1 MSVTAF
7 SRVITAL
14 LFACFCFAAIAM
26 AGTTGGISGRVTDE
40 HGAPIAGAKVT
51 VTSPSQSASA
61 TTNGQG
67 FFSVLN
73 LTPDTFTITASK
85 TGYDTAQLAGI
96 TVQADQTASA
106 TVAMRPT
113 VKVLTTVTT
122 TAVASV
128 VNKSVTADLYSV
140 SAQAID
146 KYQGAAG
153 GAETL
158 YSQNGVVGSLPGV
171 VRSVGTGGGYE
182 GNGSLSVRGGSN
194 DQIGFE
200 LEGIPLNRGFDSANA
215 TSFVTNGLGS
225 LEVYTGG
232 APADSGR
239 SMSGFIN
246 EVMHRGTYPGGGDVT
261 FVNGFPTFN
270 HTFTADMYG
279 GTPDRRFTYFIST
292 LGSNA
297 DYSLSNRSNLDNT
310 TLNVAQNDP
319 GCLAF
324 NTQVLANTDPTVDPK
339 TLFLTCANGHR
350 LNIPISQHM
359 FQSLANP
366 SAAERD
372 TVINLHESIAHNSL
386 NDDVQALWV
395 GGSTGNPFPYSG
407 TQIDP
412 VLYAEGT
419 GGSTDANGN
428 FLWPTGTPYTGA
440 LNQPYNPNAFS
451 ALTWPSSGNSQ
462 GPIPKNYVDSEATD
476 YGISKLSYTR
486 AFTPSSFMRLYAYA
500 LYSAWNFDQATNG
513 FVGDSYYQLHDH
525 ATGYTMNYQ
534 NQLTQ
539 HHLLRLDVDYSKDLT
554 LRYNYAPNFAQ
565 DSFWVQCG
573 TTMSDPNGT
582 VNPSDIPLGAC
593 DPTTSPPNTNV
604 LQKGSPFAYW
614 NALPLV
620 SSDAAVADSWHPS
633 DKWLF
638 DIGARVDRFHI
649 PLTALQVTGAN
660 GIAELS
666 QNQAGFCLHGYAYAP
681 GETCNAF
688 LTQEVTDGSLGASA
702 LPGAGKWTNVSGSI
716 DYNEF
721 SPRFGVTYT
730 ASPADVI
737 RFSVGRYVEPPATA
751 YIEYI
756 GAPVFGAND
765 TVSVLN
771 NFYDGLGFTAVH
783 NVQPQDSTNFD
794 LSFEHEF
801 AGGWSAKVTPY
812 ARNTRGQILSLPVVP
827 TNPSFVTGYNFGAA
841 RIHGAEFLISKQRTT
856 QNGWSAILSATYTDS
871 KIHFDRTLGGK
882 SFIDTINGVCDT
894 TNQVYLGILGYNC
907 QYGTHYA
914 TLDPNGYYSPSLTQS
929 PGSTSPS
936 YDVRWVANLNFD
948 YRVNGWDFAPTFNY
962 QSGNPYGDPLAF
974 PDVHCQ
980 PKGTASAPGCVPLP
994 APTLADPNPVP
1005 LANGPDPYT
1014 NAFDKPGSLAG
1025 PSWLTMN
1032 MAVSH
1037 DVGRNIKASFLVT
1050 NIFTFVHN
1058 HGYAWEIP
1066 PSSQVLAYGDNSFY
1080 TFPLGMS
1087 LDTGSPTITG
1097 YYGDN
1102 YHAYV
1107 PASLNSAPEFV
1118 FSLST
1123 KL

>member
-1 MSVTAF
+1 MSVIAIG
-7 SRVITAL
+7 RIIAAL
-14 LFACFCFAAIAM
+14 FIILSCCSTSVM
-26 AGTTGGISGRVTDE
+26 AGTTGGISGKISDQLGSPV
-40 HGAPIAGAKVT
+40 AGAKVT
-51 VTSPSQSASA
+51 MTSPSQTSSAISDSK
-61 TTNGQG
+61 G
-67 FFSVLN
+67 FFSVLA
-73 LTPDTFTITASK
+73 LTPDTYTITASK
-85 TGYDTAQLAGI
+85 DGFDTAQLSGI

-106 TVAMRPT
+106 SIAMRPT

-128 VNKSVTADLYSV
+128 VNKSVTADLYAV
-140 SAQAID
+140 NAQAID

-171 VRSVGTGGGYE
+171 VRAVGTGGGYE

-239 SMSGFIN
+239 SMAGFIN
-246 EVMHRGTYPGGGDVT
+246 EVMHRGTYPGGGDAT

-270 HTFTADMYG
+270 HTFTGDMYG
-279 GTPDRRFTYFIST
+279 GTPDRRFTYYLSI

-297 DYSLSNRSNLDNT
+297 DYNLSNRSNLDNY
-310 TLNVAQNDP
+310 TLNIPQNDP

-324 NTQVLANTDPTVDPK
+324 NTEIAGNTDTSIDIPPI
-339 TLFLTCANGHR
+339 FLNCANGHK

-372 TVINLHESIAHNSL
+372 TVINLHQSIAHGGLS
-386 NDDVQALWV
+386 DDLQALWV
-395 GGSTGNPFPYSG
+395 GGTTGNPFPYSG

-412 VLYAEGT
+412 ALYAEGT
-419 GGSTDANGN
+419 GGSTDSAGN

-440 LNQPYNPNAFS
+440 LNQPYNPNSFS

-462 GPIPKNYVDSEATD
+462 GPIPKDYLDSEATD

-486 AFTPSSFMRLYAYA
+486 AFTPSSFLRLYAYA

-525 ATGYTMNYQ
+525 ATGYTANYQ
-534 NQLTQ
+534 NQISSQ
-539 HHLLRLDVDYSKDLT
+539 HLLRLDVDYSKDLT

-565 DSFWVQCG
+565 DGFWVQCG
-573 TTMSDPNGT
+573 TTLADPNGT
-582 VNPSDIPLGAC
+582 VSASDTPLGTC
-593 DPTTSPPNTNV
+593 DPVMNPNV

-620 SSDAAVADSWHPS
+620 STDAALADSWHPS

-638 DIGARVDRFHI
+638 DIGGRVDRFHI
-649 PLTALQVTGAN
+649 PLTAVQVTGAN
-660 GIAELS
+660 GVAELS

-681 GETCNAF
+681 GEICNAY
-688 LTQEVTDGSLGASA
+688 LTQEVSDGVLGASA
-702 LPGAGKWTNVSGSI
+702 LPGAGKWTNVSGSLN
-716 DYNEF
+716 YNEF
-721 SPRFGVTYT
+721 SPRFGATYT
-730 ASPADVI
+730 ASPANVF

-756 GAPVFGAND
+756 GAPFFGATD
-765 TVSVLN
+765 TVSVFN

-783 NVQPQDSTNFD
+783 NVKPQDSTNFD

-801 AGGWSAKVTPY
+801 AGGWSGKVTPY
-812 ARNTRGQILSLPVVP
+812 ARVTRGQILNLPVVP
-827 TNPSFVTGYNFGAA
+827 TNPSFVTGYNFGSA
-841 RIHGAEFLISKQRTT
+841 RIHGAEFLISKQRITP
-856 QNGWSAILSATYTDS
+856 NGWAAIVSATYTDS
-871 KIHFDRTLGGK
+871 KIHFDRTLGGQ
-882 SFIDTINGVCDT
+882 SFIDVINSSIGA
-894 TNQVYLGILGYNC
+894 YNL

-929 PGSTSPS
+929 PGATSPS
-936 YDVRWVANLNFD
+936 YDVRWVANLNLD

-962 QSGNPYGDPLAF
+962 QSGNPYGDPLSF

-980 PKGTASAPGCVPLP
+980 QAGTLSAPGCIPLP
-994 APTLADPNPVP
+994 APVAGQPSPAP

-1014 NAFDKPGSLAG
+1014 NKFDPPGSLTG
-1025 PSWLTMN
+1025 PSWITMN

-1050 NIFTFVHN
+1050 NIFTYVHN
-1058 HGYAWEIP
+1058 HGYPWEFP
-1066 PSSQVLAYGDNSFY
+1066 ASAQVLAYGDNSFY

-1087 LDTGSPTITG
+1087 ADTGLATIPG

-1102 YHAYV
+1102 YHAYA

-1123 KL
+1123 RL

>member
-1 MSVTAF
+1 MSVIA
-7 SRVITAL
+7 SGRIIAAILIVMS
-14 LFACFCFAAIAM
+14 CFCSASV
-26 AGTTGGISGRVTDE
+26 AGTTGGISGRVSDQR
-40 HGAPIAGAKVT
+40 GAPVAGVKVT
-51 VTSPSQSASA
+51 VSSPSQISSAVSDA
-61 TTNGQG
+61 RG
-67 FFSVLN
+67 FYSLLN
-73 LTPDTFTITASK
+73 LTPDTYTITASK
-85 TGYDTAQLAGI
+85 DGFDTAQLAGI
-96 TVQADQTASA
+96 TVQADQTATTAISL
-106 TVAMRPT
+106 RPT
-113 VKVLTTVTT
+113 VRVLSTVTT

-128 VNKSVTADLYSV
+128 VNKSVTGDLYAV
-140 SAQAID
+140 NSAAID

-171 VRSVGTGGGYE
+171 VRAVGTGGGYE

-215 TSFVTNGLGS
+215 TSFITNGLGS

-239 SMSGFIN
+239 SMAGFIN
-246 EVMHRGTYPGGGDVT
+246 EVMHRGTYPGGGDLT
-261 FVNGFPTFN
+261 LVNGFPTFN

-279 GTPDRRFTYFIST
+279 GTPDRRFTYYVST

-297 DYSLSNRSNLDNT
+297 DYNLSNRANLDNQ
-310 TLNVAQNDP
+310 TLNIAPNDP

-324 NTQVLANTDPTVDPK
+324 NTEVALNTDTSQDLNP
-339 TLFLTCANGHR
+339 LFLNCANGHR

-372 TVINLHESIAHNSL
+372 TVINLHESIAHGGL
-386 NDDVQALWV
+386 NDDLQAMWV
-395 GGSTGNPFPYSG
+395 GGTTGNPFPYSG

-440 LNQPYNPNAFS
+440 LNQPYNPNAFG
-451 ALTWPSSGNSQ
+451 ALTWPSAGNSQ
-462 GPIPKNYVDSEATD
+462 GPIPRAYVDSEATD
-476 YGISKLSYTR
+476 YGINKLSYTR
-486 AFTPSSFMRLYAYA
+486 AFTPSSFLRFYAYA

-539 HHLLRLDVDYSKDLT
+539 HHLLRLDLDYSKDLT

-565 DSFWVQCG
+565 DGFWVQCG
-573 TTMSDPNGT
+573 TTLTDPNGDISG
-582 VNPSDIPLGAC
+582 NIPLGAC
-593 DPTTSPPNTNV
+593 DPVTNPNV

-620 SSDAAVADSWHPS
+620 STDAAIADSWRPN
-633 DKWLF
+633 DQWLL
-638 DIGARVDRFHI
+638 DIGGRIDRFHI
-649 PLTALQVTGAN
+649 PLAPLQITGPN
-660 GIAELS
+660 GLAELS
-666 QNQAGFCLHGYAYAP
+666 QNQSGFCLHGYAYAV
-681 GETCNAF
+681 GEPCNGF
-688 LTQEVTDGSLGASA
+688 LTEEVNDGSLGASA
-702 LPGAGKWTNVSGSI
+702 APGAGNWTNVSGSL

-721 SPRFGVTYT
+721 SPRFGVTFT
-730 ASPADVI
+730 ASPTNVF

-751 YIEYI
+751 YIQYI

-783 NVQPQDSTNFD
+783 HVQPQDSTNFD

-801 AGGWSAKVTPY
+801 SGGWSAKVTPY

-827 TNPSFVTGYNFGAA
+827 SNPTFVTGYNFGSA
-841 RIHGAEFLISKQRTT
+841 RIHGAEFLVTKQRTS
-856 QNGWSAILSATYTDS
+856 QNGWSAIVSATYTDS
-871 KIHFDRTLGGK
+871 KIHFDRTLGGQ
-882 SFIDTINGVCDT
+882 SFIDVINAA
-894 TNQVYLGILGYNC
+894 ISGYNT

-936 YDVRWVANLNFD
+936 YDVRWVANLNLD
-948 YRVNGWDFAPTFNY
+948 YHVNGWDFAPTFNY
-962 QSGNPYGDPLAF
+962 QSGNPYGDPLSF

-980 PKGTASAPGCVPLP
+980 PAGTLSAPGCPPLP
-994 APTLADPNPVP
+994 GTAAAP

-1014 NAFDKPGSLAG
+1014 HTFDQPGSLIG

-1037 DVGRNIKASFLVT
+1037 DVGKNIKASFLVT
-1050 NIFTFVHN
+1050 NIFTAVHN
-1058 HGYAWEIP
+1058 HGYPWEF
-1066 PSSQVLAYGDNSFY
+1066 PSSAQVLAYGDNSFY

-1087 LDTGSPTITG
+1087 LDTGFPTHTG

-1102 YHAYV
+1102 YHAYG

-1123 KL
+1123 RL

>member
-7 SRVITAL
+7 SRFIAAL
-14 LFACFCFAAIAM
+14 FVVYSCCFTAAI
-26 AGTTGGISGRVTDE
+26 AGTTGGISGKVSDSN
-40 HGAPIAGAKVT
+40 ASPVAGVKVT
-51 VTSPSQSASA
+51 VSSPSQTSSAISDSK
-61 TTNGQG
+61 G

-73 LTPDTFTITASK
+73 LTPDTYTITASK
-85 TGYDTAQLAGI
+85 DGFDTAQLTGI

-106 TVAMRPT
+106 AVTMRPT

-128 VNKSVTADLYSV
+128 VNRSVTADLYAV
-140 SAQAID
+140 SAQAINR
-146 KYQGAAG
+146 YQGAAG

-171 VRSVGTGGGYE
+171 VRAVGTGGGYE

-239 SMSGFIN
+239 SMAGFIN
-246 EVMHRGTYPGGGDVT
+246 EVMHRGTYPGGGDLT
-261 FVNGFPTFN
+261 LVNGFPTYN
-270 HTFTADMYG
+270 HTFTADMFG
-279 GTPDRRFTYFIST
+279 GTPDRRFTYYIST

-297 DYSLSNRSNLDNT
+297 DYSQSNRANLDNA
-310 TLNVAQNDP
+310 TLNIKANDP

-324 NTQVLANTDPTVDPK
+324 NTEVVANTDTSIEDPI
-339 TLFLTCANGHR
+339 TLDCSKAHA

-372 TVINLHESIAHNSL
+372 TVINLHESIVHDGL
-386 NDDVQALWV
+386 NDDLQAMWV

-407 TQIDP
+407 TRIDP

-419 GGSTDANGN
+419 GGSTDSRGN

-440 LNQPYNPNAFS
+440 LNHPYNPNAFS

-462 GPIPKNYVDSEATD
+462 GPIPKDYLDSEATD
-476 YGISKLSYTR
+476 YGINKLSYTR
-486 AFTPSSFMRLYAYA
+486 AFTSSSFLRLYAYA
-500 LYSAWNFDQATNG
+500 LYSAWNFDEATNG

-525 ATGYTMNYQ
+525 ATGYTLNYQ
-534 NQLTQ
+534 NQLNQ
-539 HHLLRLDVDYSKDLT
+539 QHLLRLDVDYSKDLT

-565 DSFWVQCG
+565 DGFWVQCG
-573 TTMSDPNGT
+573 TTLSDPNGDT
-582 VNPSDIPLGAC
+582 AGNIPLGAC
-593 DPTTSPPNTNV
+593 DPLANPNV

-620 SSDAAVADSWHPS
+620 STDAAVADSWRPS

-638 DIGARVDRFHI
+638 DIGARIDKFHI
-649 PLTALQVTGAN
+649 PLNPLQVTGAN

-666 QNQAGFCLHGYAYAP
+666 QNNAGFCLHGYAYAP
-681 GETCNAF
+681 SEPCNGF
-688 LTQEVTDGSLGASA
+688 LTEEVTDGGLAPSA
-702 LPGAGKWTNVSGSI
+702 LPGAGKWTNVSGSL

-721 SPRFGVTYT
+721 SPRFGVTFT
-730 ASPADVI
+730 ASPTNVL

-756 GAPVFGAND
+756 GAPHFGATD
-765 TVSVLN
+765 TASVLN

-827 TNPSFVTGYNFGAA
+827 SNPTFVTGYNFGSA
-841 RIHGAEFLISKQRTT
+841 RIKGSEFLVSKQRTT
-856 QNGWSAILSATYTDS
+856 PNGWSAVVSATLTDS
-871 KIHFDRTLGGK
+871 KIHFDRTLGGQ
-882 SFIDTINGVCDT
+882 SFIDVINASIGAY
-894 TNQVYLGILGYNC
+894 NQ
-907 QYGTHYA
+907 QYSTHFA
-914 TLDPNGYYSPSLTQS
+914 KLDPNGYYSPSITQS

-936 YDVRWVANLNFD
+936 YDVRWVANINLD
-948 YRVNGWDFAPTFNY
+948 YRLNGWDFAPTFTY
-962 QSGNPYGDPLAF
+962 QSGNPYGDPLSF

-980 PKGTASAPGCVPLP
+980 PDGTPSAPGCIPLSDQ
-994 APTLADPNPVP
+994 TLTP

-1014 NAFDKPGSLAG
+1014 HTFDQPGSLKG
-1025 PSWLTMN
+1025 PSWLSMN

-1037 DVGRNIKASFLVT
+1037 DLGRNIKASFLVT
-1050 NIFTFVHN
+1050 NIFTVVHN
-1058 HGYAWEIP
+1058 HGYPWEF
-1066 PSSQVLAYGDNSFY
+1066 PSSAQVLAYGDNSFY

-1087 LDTGSPTITG
+1087 LDTGFATHTG

-1102 YHAYV
+1102 YHAYS

-1118 FSLST
+1118 FSIST
-1123 KL
+1123 RL

>member
-1 MSVTAF
+1 MSVTAIA
-7 SRVITAL
+7 RVLAVLICMIACCCTAS
-14 LFACFCFAAIAM
+14 I
-26 AGTTGGISGRVTDE
+26 AGTTGGISGRIADQL
-40 HGAPIAGAKVT
+40 GAPIAGASVT

-61 TTNGQG
+61 VSDSKG
-67 FFSVLN
+67 FFSVLA
-73 LTPDTFTITASK
+73 LTPDTYTITASK
-85 TGYDTAQLAGI
+85 NGFDTAQLAGI
-96 TVQADQTASA
+96 TVQADQTATA
-106 TVAMRPT
+106 TIALRPT

-128 VNKSVTADLYSV
+128 VNKSVTGDLYAVNS
-140 SAQAID
+140 QAID

-239 SMSGFIN
+239 SMAGFIN
-246 EVMHRGTYPGGGDVT
+246 EVMHRGTYPGGGDAT

-270 HTFTADMYG
+270 HTFTADMFG
-279 GTPDRRFTYFIST
+279 GTPNRRFTYYIST

-297 DYSLSNRSNLDNT
+297 DYNMSNRSNLDNQI
-310 TLNVAQNDP
+310 LNVQQNDP

-324 NTQVLANTDPTVDPK
+324 NTQVLANTDTSVDPSPI
-339 TLFLTCANGHR
+339 FLNCANGHK

-372 TVINLHESIAHNSL
+372 TVINLHEAITHAGLS
-386 NDDVQALWV
+386 DDLQALWV

-419 GGSTDANGN
+419 GGSTDSLGN
-428 FLWPTGTPYTGA
+428 FLWPTGFPYVAGVNA
-440 LNQPYNPNAFS
+440 PYNPNGFGV
-451 ALTWPSSGNSQ
+451 LTWPSAGNSQ
-462 GPIPKNYVDSEATD
+462 GAIPKDYVDSEATD

-486 AFTPSSFMRLYAYA
+486 AFTPSSFLRFYAYA

-525 ATGYTMNYQ
+525 ATGYTANYQ
-534 NQLTQ
+534 NQINSQ
-539 HHLLRLDVDYSKDLT
+539 HLLRVDLDYSKDLT
-554 LRYNYAPNFAQ
+554 LRYNYAPNFFPDFVVA
-565 DSFWVQCG
+565 CG
-573 TTMSDPNGT
+573 DLATNNLTTVTGNNCGDPGY
-582 VNPSDIPLGAC
+582 
-593 DPTTSPPNTNV
+593 TNV
-604 LQKGSPFAYW
+604 ASVGGPFAYW

-620 SSDAAVADSWHPS
+620 STDVAVADSWHPS

-638 DIGARVDRFHI
+638 DIGARADRFHVVLT
-649 PLTALQVTGAN
+649 PLQMTGPN
-660 GIAELS
+660 GLAEIS
-666 QNQAGFCLHGYAYAP
+666 QNQSGFCLHGYAYAVGEPCNGYLTTIAGTP
-681 GETCNAF
+681 GQPGFNPA
-688 LTQEVTDGSLGASA
+688 L
-702 LPGAGKWTNVSGSI
+702 LPGAGKWTNVSGSL

-721 SPRFGVTYT
+721 SPRFGVTFT
-730 ASPADVI
+730 ASPANVL

-756 GAPVFGAND
+756 GAPHFGAND

-783 NVQPQDSTNFD
+783 HVQPQDSTNYD
-794 LSFEHEF
+794 LSLEHEF

-812 ARNTRGQILSLPVVP
+812 ARVTRGQILNLPVVP
-827 TNPSFVTGYNFGAA
+827 TNPSFVTGYNFGSA
-841 RIHGAEFLISKQRTT
+841 RIHGSEFLLSKQRLTA
-856 QNGWSAILSATYTDS
+856 NGWSAVLSATYTDS
-871 KIHFDRTLGGK
+871 KIHFDRVLGGQ
-882 SFIDTINGVCDT
+882 SFIDVINAS
-894 TNQVYLGILGYNC
+894 ISAYNT
-907 QYGTHYA
+907 QYGTRYA

-929 PGSTSPS
+929 PGATSPS
-936 YDVRWVANLNFD
+936 YDVRWVANLNLD
-948 YRVNGWDFAPTFNY
+948 YHWNGWDFAPTFNY
-962 QSGNPYGDPLAF
+962 QAGNPYGDPLSF

-980 PKGTASAPGCVPLP
+980 PTGTLSAPGCIPLP
-994 APTLADPNPVP
+994 VGAVGP
-1005 LANGPDPYT
+1005 LGNGPDPYT
-1014 NAFDKPGSLAG
+1014 NKFDPPGSLTG

-1032 MAVSH
+1032 MAISH
-1037 DVGRNIKASFLVT
+1037 NVARNIKASMLVT
-1050 NIFTFVHN
+1050 NVFTYVHN
-1058 HGYAWEIP
+1058 HGYAWEFP
-1066 PSSQVLAYGDNSFY
+1066 ASAQVLAYGDNSFY

-1087 LDTGSPTITG
+1087 ADTGFPTIPG

>member
-1 MSVTAF
+1 MNANATGRFIAAL
-7 SRVITAL
+7 VIAL
-14 LFACFCFAAIAM
+14 CAACGPAL
-26 AGTTGGISGRVTDE
+26 AGTTGGISGRVID
-40 HGAPIAGAKVT
+40 AAGSPVAGVKIT
-51 VTSPSQSASA
+51 VSAPSQTSSGVSDAK
-61 TTNGQG
+61 G
-67 FFSVLN
+67 FFSILN

-85 TGYDTAQLAGI
+85 DGFDTSQLAGI

-106 TVAMRPT
+106 TIAMRPT
-113 VKVLTTVTT
+113 VKVLTTVTA

-128 VNKSVTADLYSV
+128 VNKSVTGDLYAV
-140 SAQAID
+140 NAQAIN

-171 VRSVGTGGGYE
+171 VRAVGTGGGYA

-239 SMSGFIN
+239 SMAGFIN
-246 EVMHRGTYPGGGDVT
+246 EVMHRGTYPGGGDLT
-261 FVNGFPTFN
+261 FVGGFPTFN

-279 GTPDRRFTYFIST
+279 GTPDRRFTYYVST

-297 DYSLSNRSNLDNT
+297 DYNLSNRANLDNQV
-310 TLNVAQNDP
+310 LDVAANDP

-324 NTQVLANTDPTVDPK
+324 NTEVLANTDTSIEPSP
-339 TLFLTCANGHR
+339 LFLNCATAHH

-372 TVINLHESIAHNSL
+372 TVINLHQSIAHGGL
-386 NDDVQALWV
+386 NDDLQAMWV
-395 GGSTGNPFPYSG
+395 GGSTGNPFPYAG

-419 GGSTDANGN
+419 GGSTDAAGN

-440 LNQPYNPNAFS
+440 LNQPYNPASFG
-451 ALTWPSSGNSQ
+451 ALTWPSAGNSQ
-462 GPIPKNYVDSEATD
+462 GPIPKNYIDSQATD
-476 YGISKLSYTR
+476 YGINKLSYTR
-486 AFTPSSFMRLYAYA
+486 AFSSSSFLRLYAYA
-500 LYSAWNFDQATNG
+500 LYSTWNFDQATNG

-565 DSFWVQCG
+565 DGFWVQCG
-573 TTMSDPNGT
+573 TTLSDPDGT
-582 VNPSDIPLGAC
+582 QNLSDIPLGAC
-593 DPTTSPPNTNV
+593 DPATNPNV

-614 NALPLV
+614 NALPLI
-620 SSDAAVADSWHPS
+620 STDGAIADSWRPS

-638 DIGARVDRFHI
+638 DIGARFDRFHI

-660 GIAELS
+660 GLAEMS
-666 QNQAGFCLHGYAYAP
+666 QNQAGFCLHGYAYLP
-681 GETCNAF
+681 GEPCNGF
-688 LTQEVTDGSLGASA
+688 LTAEVNDGNLGATA
-702 LPGAGKWTNVSGSI
+702 LPGAGKWTNVSGSL

-721 SPRFGVTYT
+721 SPRFGVTFT
-730 ASPADVI
+730 ASASDVF

-794 LSFEHEF
+794 LSFEHDF
-801 AGGWSAKVTPY
+801 NNGWSAKVTPY

-827 TNPSFVTGYNFGAA
+827 TNPTFVTGYNFGSA
-841 RIHGAEFLISKQRTT
+841 RIHGAEFLISKQRSTP
-856 QNGWSAILSATYTDS
+856 NGWSAVVSATYTDS
-871 KIHFDRTLGGK
+871 KIHFDRTLGGQ
-882 SFIDTINGVCDT
+882 SFIDVINAS
-894 TNQVYLGILGYNC
+894 ISAYNG
-907 QYGTHYA
+907 QYGTHYS

-936 YDVRWVANLNFD
+936 YDVRLVANINLD
-948 YRVNGWDFAPTFNY
+948 YRLNGWDFAPTFTY
-962 QSGNPYGDPLAF
+962 QSGNPYGDPLSF

-980 PKGTASAPGCVPLP
+980 PAGTTSVPGCTALP
-994 APTLADPNPVP
+994 ATAAGP

-1014 NAFDKPGSLAG
+1014 NSFDQPGSLKG
-1025 PSWLTMN
+1025 PSWLSMN
-1032 MAVSH
+1032 MAVSR
-1037 DVGRNIKASFLVT
+1037 DLAQNIKASFLVT
-1050 NIFTFVHN
+1050 NIFTVVHN
-1058 HGYAWEIP
+1058 HGYPWEFP
-1066 PSSQVLAYGDNSFY
+1066 TKAQVLAYGDNSFY

-1087 LDTGSPTITG
+1087 LDTGFPTHMG